1 MHVFL
6 NILKRLILPPIAIT
20 VLFIVLTGFMLILG
34 LLIYRVLNVPEAEL
48 SELRAIPV
56 YEKLAL
62 IVILAWIALIIAYYA
77 WQIYFYNYNYGKSSE
92 FWKKFIRMASE
103 AGRKS
108 EAQLYKDL
116 AAPNKNP
123 FYDQTFG
130 LPPGTVRGTLA
141 LTVMVGGLCLL
152 ILAIGGSDLFAQ
164 QAFERQ
170 MNFFEQAFLMVIAFY
185 FGTKGFEIMQQ
196 EQTKRMKMMT
206 KEEPASRPAIS
217 PPVVAAPQEKPA
229 AEITEEI
236 RDEMEEVVLGGPEGD
251 GVPVAPQVSA
261 LPVASLVAPVKNT
274 AVPVALP
281 VVVNKEVV
289 GKNIE
294 EFYPHV
300 ADLEEKLYLSP
311 EQIASFADMYNLE
324 VPAVKAVI
332 EIESSGKGFLKDG
345 RPKIL
350 FEGHVFWRRLKAYKI
365 DPLPLSRTQPSI
377 VYQNWTRQ
385 HYLTGALE
393 YQRLNQA
400 RAIHDSAALESASWG
415 LFQIMGYHAYKM
427 GYKTVQEF
435 VRSQQRSESEQ
446 LKAFGL
452 FITKIS
458 PQCHKALQNHHWAEF
473 AKNYNGAQYAKNK
486 YDIKLDRS
494 YTKYKDEPLVA

>member
-1 MHVFL
+1 MQAFL
-6 NILKRLILPPIAIT
+6 NLLKRLILPPIAIT
-20 VLFIVLTGFMLILG
+20 VLFVVLTGFMLILG

-77 WQIYFYNYNYGKSSE
+77 WQVYFYNYNYGKSSA
-92 FWKKFIRMASE
+92 FWKKFIQMAAE
-103 AGRKS
+103 GGRKT

-130 LPPGTVRGTLA
+130 LPPGTVRGTMA

-152 ILAIGGSDLFAQ
+152 ILAIGGSTLFAQ
-164 QAFERQ
+164 EAFARQ
-170 MNFFEQAFLMVIAFY
+170 LNFFEQAFLMVIAFY

-196 EQTKRMKMMT
+196 EQTKRMQMAAR
-206 KEEPASRPAIS
+206 EGGSSQPAIS
-217 PPVVAAPQEKPA
+217 PSVDGA
-229 AEITEEI
+229 AEQEPVASTEEGV
-236 RDEMEEVVLGGPEGD
+236 REEMEEAVLGGGEENGAP
-251 GVPVAPQVSA
+251 VPAPRAEA
-261 LPVASLVAPVKNT
+261 LPVSALVAPVKSP
-274 AVPVALP
+274 APVAAA

-289 GKNIE
+289 SKNIE

-311 EQIASFADMYNLE
+311 EQIAIFADMYNLE
-324 VPAVKAVI
+324 VPAVKAVV

-350 FEGHVFWRRLKAYKI
+350 FEGHVFWHRLKAYKI
-365 DPLPLSRTQPSI
+365 NPQPLSRTHPGI

-393 YQRLNQA
+393 YKRLDQA

-427 GYKTVQEF
+427 GYKSVQEF
-435 VRSQQRSESEQ
+435 VRSQKHSEAEQ

-458 PQCHKALQNHHWAEF
+458 PPCLRALQNHHWAEF

-494 YTKYKDEPLVA
+494 YTKYKNEPLMA